1 MAPVKIYGIPASTC
15 VARVLTCLEE
25 KGVEYEIVPIN
36 MAAGEH
42 KRHPFLA
49 KNPFG
54 QIPAVEIDN
63 LTLFESRAINGVLTY
78 KYKDIGTDLLHH
90 NNFEERASVAVWSE
104 VESQQFNPVI
114 SPIIYQ
120 HFIIPM
126 HGGTADQSVI
136 DANVEKLGKVL
147 DVYEERL
154 SKNKY
159 LAGNFYSLADLHH
172 IPFTHYFMFTPW
184 ADVINS
190 RPHVKAW
197 WEDISS
203 RPATVKVSQGMKFG

>member
-1 MAPVKIYGIPASTC
+1 MAPLKIYGIPASTC
-15 VARVLTCLEE
+15 VARIMICLEE
-25 KGVEYEIVPIN
+25 KGVEYELVPVD
-36 MAAGEH
+36 MATGEH
-42 KRHPFLA
+42 KRHPYLA

-54 QIPAVEIDN
+54 QIPAVEDGHI
-63 LTLFESRAINGVLTY
+63 TLFESRAINGYVTN
-78 KYKDIGTDLLHH
+78 KYKDIGTDLLHQD
-90 NNFEERASVAVWSE
+90 NFEERAFVAVWHE
-104 VESQQFNPVI
+104 VEAQQFNPVI

-120 HFIIPM
+120 HFIVPM
-126 HGGTADQSVI
+126 YGGTADQSVI

-203 RPATVKVSQGMKFG
+203 RPATVKVAQGMRFG